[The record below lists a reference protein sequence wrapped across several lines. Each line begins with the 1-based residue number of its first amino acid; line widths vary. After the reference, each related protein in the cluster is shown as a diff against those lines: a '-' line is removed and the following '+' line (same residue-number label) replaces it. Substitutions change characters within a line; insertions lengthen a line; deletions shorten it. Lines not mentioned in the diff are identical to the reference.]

1 LLVGNDLVDLLDP
14 QADPQSIHQGFDE
27 RVMTDEENRLI
38 VSALDPHRLR
48 WMLWAAKESAFK
60 VVKKVDP
67 SAVFHPKAFEV
78 ELITFGGAHVCHS
91 KADFETVLYHSPKW
105 VHAVTTLESKSVKSD
120 SRLHSRVLSLES
132 QNRSF
137 DSSME
142 VRTFARKALGSWFE
156 VSWTEVEIVT
166 ENRIPRATRR
176 GKRLEI
182 DLSLAHDG
190 NFVACAWQV

>member
-1 LLVGNDLVDLLDP
+1 
-14 QADPQSIHQGFDE
+14 
-27 RVMTDEENRLI
+27 
-38 VSALDPHRLR
+38 
-48 WMLWAAKESAFK
+48 
-60 VVKKVDP
+60 
-67 SAVFHPKAFEV
+67 
-78 ELITFGGAHVCHS
+78 
-91 KADFETVLYHSPKW
+91 
-105 VHAVTTLESKSVKSD
+105 VTTLESKSVKSD

-142 VRTFARKALGSWFE
+142 VRTFARKALGSWLE